1 MKRTKLLAYIFNL
14 YSMSAVAGYECT
26 VQLTNIEDPM
36 ISSSEKMISIDRNE
50 LKSRN
55 MGTFAIES
63 QESKSLTS
71 IQMNAVMS
79 GWQGEEDIHF
89 VMMRRFQKRSKI
101 KFETI
106 SEIMSVKGD
115 KSSTFWFDNYR
126 LDIDCNVKD

>member
-63 QESKSLTS
+63 QESKRLTS

-115 KSSTFWFDNYR
+115 NSSTFWFDNYR
-126 LDIDCNVKD
+126 LDIDCDVKE

>member
-50 LKSRN
+50 LKFRN

-63 QESKSLTS
+63 QESKRLTS

-89 VMMRRFQKRSKI
+89 VMMRRFQKRSKV

-126 LDIDCNVKD
+126 LDIDCDVKE

>member
-14 YSMSAVAGYECT
+14 YSMSAVAGYECM

-36 ISSSEKMISIDRNE
+36 ISSSEKMIRIDRNE
-50 LKSRN
+50 LRSRN

-63 QESKSLTS
+63 QESKRLTS

-89 VMMRRFQKRSKI
+89 VMMRRFEKRSKI

-126 LDIDCNVKD
+126 LDIDCDVKE

>member
-1 MKRTKLLAYIFNL
+1 
-14 YSMSAVAGYECT
+14 MSAVAGYECT
-26 VQLTNIEDPM
+26 VLLTNIEDPM
-36 ISSSEKMISIDRNE
+36 ISTSEKMIRIDRNE

-63 QESKSLTS
+63 QESKRLTS

-89 VMMRRFQKRSKI
+89 VMMRRFEKRSKV

-106 SEIMSVKGD
+106 SEIMSVRGD

-126 LDIDCNVKD
+126 LDIDCNVKE

>member
-63 QESKSLTS
+63 QESKRLTS

>member
-63 QESKSLTS
+63 QESKRLTS

-89 VMMRRFQKRSKI
+89 VMMRRFQKRSKV

-126 LDIDCNVKD
+126 LDIDCDVKE

>member
-63 QESKSLTS
+63 QESKRLTS

-89 VMMRRFQKRSKI
+89 VMMRRFEKRSKV